1 MSAVAQNLRD
11 NAYFQY
17 VSLPML
23 YAQKVLDHNHKGTIS
38 IQEASKDLIFQA
50 ITATQVTPT
59 TVKPLFTGKV
69 VPGAQHLQSIK
80 NASNNNNISIK

>member
-1 MSAVAQNLRD
+1 MCAVAGNLRD
-11 NAYFQY
+11 NVYFQWAY
-17 VSLPML
+17 LPML
-23 YAQKVLDHNHKGTIS
+23 YAQNVLDHNHNGSIS
-38 IQEASKDLIFQA
+38 IQEASKDPIFQGLT
-50 ITATQVTPT
+50 ITQVTPG